1 VNYILTADEIFV
13 LIRDLCAIPCMS
25 KLMQS
30 LGLVGFLCY
39 FATPDLVPQVIQ
51 TMFEKNFPQQQTRAH
66 TNVHAEYTN
75 LLQNVYE
82 SIAALLGV
90 SQLRKVNLLQERC
103 SYWDTDLVPEA
114 KSALANNIFHL
125 FAYNGDMDANDI
137 MKYFDTMRSPTIPRS
152 VQSLP
157 PPDSQHPRPLQHH
170 C

>member
-1 VNYILTADEIFV
+1 
-13 LIRDLCAIPCMS
+13 MS

-51 TMFEKNFPQQQTRAH
+51 TMFEKNFPQQQTHAN
-66 TNVHAEYTN
+66 TNVNVEYTN

-90 SQLRKVNLLQERC
+90 PQWRKVNLLQERC

-114 KSALANNIFHL
+114 KSVLTNNIFFHL
-125 FAYNGDMDANDI
+125 FAYNGDMDANDNVV
-137 MKYFDTMRSPTIPRS
+137 KYFDTIRSPTIPRS
-152 VQSLP
+152 AQSLP